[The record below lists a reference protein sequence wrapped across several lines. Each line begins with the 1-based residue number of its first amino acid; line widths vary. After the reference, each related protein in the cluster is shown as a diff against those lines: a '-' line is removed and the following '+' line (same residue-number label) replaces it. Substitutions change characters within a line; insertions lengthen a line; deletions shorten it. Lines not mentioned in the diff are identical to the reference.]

1 MPFVRIAEILQAN
14 GYERV
19 STRTVPDAVVRV
31 MGLVDRDVRGL
42 VDFLGKDVGS
52 DPTATVRD
60 LEWSPAPFEAT
71 VLDMAES
78 LRTVVE
84 A

>member
-1 MPFVRIAEILQAN
+1 MRGRYALHVASPYAMVA
-14 GYERV
+14 
-19 STRTVPDAVVRV
+19 TRTVSDYVVRA

-52 DPTATVRD
+52 DPSATVRD
-60 LEWSPAPFEAT
+60 LDWSPIPFERT

-78 LRTVVE
+78 LTAR
-84 A
+84 AS